1 MMQVPMLNP
10 ELEERFSSQVMCT
23 SDMLENK
30 TLVVFVH
37 EFGNLRL
44 ELESSAT
51 CDVHLERSYLIDLS
65 KELITWVKSE
75 GFSLLDANLFPKP
88 TDVPLARGKTMEDV
102 GRDVLIY
109 LWDNYVQ
116 LSSAQRIILI
126 GHGPGCKPLI
136 DLVNRRVT
144 SVTKSVKA
152 IVQVTGPQKSP
163 SFPSDIEDARSWYER
178 CSLVVIPSTHP
189 MNGPVMKP
197 KDIRRHGTI
206 IPIDAARQIL
216 VISHGLPGIKQFV
229 KEKLS
234 TSPLSNRTNKILS

>member
-1 MMQVPMLNP
+1 
-10 ELEERFSSQVMCT
+10 
-23 SDMLENK
+23 
-30 TLVVFVH
+30 VH

-51 CDVHLERSYLIDLS
+51 CDVHLERSYLIDFS
-65 KELITWVKSE
+65 KELIAWVKKE
-75 GFSLLDANLFPKP
+75 GFSLLDSNLFPKP
-88 TDVPLARGKTMEDV
+88 SNVPLSRGKVMEDI

-152 IVQVTGPQKSP
+152 IVQVIGPQKSP
-163 SFPSDIEDARSWYER
+163 SFPLDIEDARNWYEQ

-189 MNGPVMKP
+189 ITGPVMKP

-206 IPIDAARQIL
+206 VPIDAIRQIH

-234 TSPLSNRTNKILS
+234 TSPLSNRTNKTSS